1 VAVTGEHVLTPSVT
15 GDPTDVHAYAAT
27 HSGGTAIVL
36 FNLNETTSES
46 ITVKVD
52 GVSNSSDVKVIT
64 YDKSIYDLTN
74 AATPVWAPPTTTDL
88 GNQTL
93 PLNVTL
99 APWSMNVILV
109 Q

>member
-1 VAVTGEHVLTPSVT
+1 
-15 GDPTDVHAYAAT
+15 
-27 HSGGTAIVL
+27 
-36 FNLNETTSES
+36 
-46 ITVKVD
+46 
-52 GVSNSSDVKVIT
+52 VKVIT
-64 YDKSIYDLTN
+64 YVKSIYDLTN